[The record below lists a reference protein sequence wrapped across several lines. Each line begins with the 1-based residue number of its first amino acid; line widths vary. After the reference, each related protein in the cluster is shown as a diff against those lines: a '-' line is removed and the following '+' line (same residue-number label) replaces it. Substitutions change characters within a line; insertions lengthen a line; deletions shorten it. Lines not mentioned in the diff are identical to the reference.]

1 MDISAKSWTW
11 VSPSAKRNGPPVMLR
26 GALTFS
32 STTAFCNHSQ
42 RPTTPHH
49 ALRKFVH
56 ETGHAARINL
66 VPGVILQAIAASLLA
81 AYYLAPSARPV
92 FEWFATQ
99 KQTPGYGY
107 SAIAING
114 GLVPF
119 LYLWLR
125 GSIKTNVVKTLLIYV
140 LYWRF
145 FGVQIDAFYH
155 IQNALFSEANDLA
168 TIATKVAVDQLILTP
183 FWTIPRTAV
192 AYL

>member
-1 MDISAKSWTW
+1 MSF
-11 VSPSAKRNGPPVMLR
+11 RE
-26 GALTFS
+26 
-32 STTAFCNHSQ
+32 
-42 RPTTPHH
+42 
-49 ALRKFVH
+49 FVH

-66 VPGVILQAIAASLLA
+66 IPGVILQAIAASLLA

-99 KQTPGYGY
+99 KQTLGYGY
-107 SAIAING
+107 SAIATAISG

-125 GSIKTNVVKTLLIYV
+125 GSIKTNVVKTLLFYV
-140 LYWRF
+140 LYWGF